1 MMTRKQAMG
10 AVLGFSA
17 VFCAGAMAQ
26 DWPQWRGAGRD
37 GKVEGFVAPKDWPK
51 ELTKKWSTVV
61 GLGVATPALVGD
73 KLYVFSRDGGDEV
86 IRCLNA
92 ADGKEIWSD
101 KYPSKPATGMSGA
114 HPGPRS
120 SPAVAEGKVVTLGVT
135 GILSCIDATSG
146 KLVWRKD
153 DVKAVPM
160 FFTATSP
167 IIVDG
172 MAVVQLG
179 GRGNGEIVAFDLN
192 SGTEK
197 WKSAGDGP
205 AYASPVLMTVEG
217 VKQIV
222 TMTERELVGVGAAD
236 GKLLWKFA
244 PGGGG
249 PGGGAAAGGPGRGG
263 PGGGGPGGGRGR
275 GGGMGGGMGGRGY
288 NAVTPVIDGAMV
300 IFTGTG
306 KGTTAVKIEKKGEAF
321 EAKQVWSN
329 PQIGAQFCT
338 PVLKDGLLYG
348 LSDRGMLFCLNAA
361 TGETAWTDNGRRS
374 NYGAMID
381 AGPVVLTLPSNAE
394 LTAFKP
400 GDKGYSEVAKIKVSS
415 GETYAYPVIAGNRV
429 IIKDKEAVTM
439 YTLE

>member
-1 MMTRKQAMG
+1 
-10 AVLGFSA
+10 
-17 VFCAGAMAQ
+17 
-26 DWPQWRGAGRD
+26 
-37 GKVEGFVAPKDWPK
+37 
-51 ELTKKWSTVV
+51 
-61 GLGVATPALVGD
+61 
-73 KLYVFSRDGGDEV
+73 
-86 IRCLNA
+86 
-92 ADGKEIWSD
+92 
-101 KYPSKPATGMSGA
+101 
-114 HPGPRS
+114 
-120 SPAVAEGKVVTLGVT
+120 
-135 GILSCIDATSG
+135 
-146 KLVWRKD
+146 
-153 DVKAVPM
+153 
-160 FFTATSP
+160 
-167 IIVDG
+167 
-172 MAVVQLG
+172 
-179 GRGNGEIVAFDLN
+179 
-192 SGTEK
+192 
-197 WKSAGDGP
+197 
-205 AYASPVLMTVEG
+205 
-217 VKQIV
+217 
-222 TMTERELVGVGAAD
+222 
-236 GKLLWKFA
+236 
-244 PGGGG
+244 
-249 PGGGAAAGGPGRGG
+249 
-263 PGGGGPGGGRGR
+263 
-275 GGGMGGGMGGRGY
+275 MGGRGY